1 MKKLTHAFLPI
12 VSPLLLVLSCNKAA
26 DNNLFESLPA
36 SQTGIAFTNRL
47 LDKKELNIFNYRNF
61 YNGGGVAIGDVNN
74 DGWADIY
81 VTSNFEENHLF
92 LNKGKNAND
101 RWKFDD
107 VTTTSGVGGTKAW
120 STGATFAD
128 VNGDG
133 LMDIYV
139 CNAGNI
145 KGDSRGN
152 ELFINQG
159 IGPDGVPK
167 FIDKAEEYGLVDG
180 GFSTHAAFFDYDRD
194 GDLDM
199 YLLNNSF
206 TPVDKL
212 QYQNF
217 RQYRDPLGGHKLF
230 RNETISTAS
239 TAKKAE
245 SKTQQTKTLEI
256 PDKAKDENST
266 ASNETKRTTVFTDV
280 SEEAGI
286 YGSLIAFGLGIT
298 IGDVNEDNWLDI
310 YISNDFYERDYL
322 YINQRDGTF
331 KESLE
336 ESMNHISLSSMGADI
351 ADINNDGLL
360 DIFVTDMLPR
370 DDKRLKT
377 TSVFEGYELT
387 EFKVKQDYWHQY
399 MRNMLHLNRGNTP
412 PLPSPEGRVNTSS
425 STGVSKREVLTPSF
439 AEVGQL
445 SGVHATDW
453 SWGALIF
460 DMDNDGQKDLFVAN
474 GIVKNLTDQDYVAF
488 LSDQKN
494 IQAMIE
500 GRMQFDYRK
509 FVDMISTTPISNFAF
524 RNKGQLQ
531 FEEKAA
537 AWGLGEPNFS
547 NGAAYGDLDNDG
559 DLDLVVSNNNAPLG
573 VFRNQSVEKL
583 KTHFLRVKL
592 KGTGKNPHA
601 IGAKVYIHQKGQ
613 TQYLQQ
619 MPNRGFQSSSD
630 LNLVFGLGTNPAID
644 SLTVIWPDDKTQSF
658 KNVKADNELTLDYA
672 TAKSLWKLP
681 IAQNTKTP
689 FNNVT
694 GASGLDFQH
703 EENAFVDYN
712 RDGLLK
718 QMYSTQGP
726 ALAVGDINGD
736 GLDDAYIGGGSG
748 KKHALFA
755 QQPNGSFVETS
766 KATFASPSIA
776 DETAATF
783 FDADGDKDLDLY
795 VVSGGNEFMTGDAI
809 LADMLYINDGKGNFT
824 LSKGLPNAFENGSCA
839 AVGDY
844 DHDGDLDLFIGSRMI
859 SGKYGLNP
867 RSYLLQND
875 GKGNFK
881 DATRETMSNNQLGM
895 VTDAR
900 FVDLNKD
907 GFPELVAV
915 GDWMPIMILQ
925 NRKGK
930 FPQSQNTA
938 IQHSN
943 GWWNTLEPADVDG
956 DGDMD
961 FIVGNLGRNSKLQCS
976 EKEPAELYINDFD
989 RNGSVEQI
997 ITCYN
1002 SDGKTYPMVLKPDL
1016 QKVLPVIKK
1025 RFVRHEDYGGKTI
1038 DAIFSREQMDGVQ
1051 KKVAYEANTSLLIN
1065 DGKGGFT
1072 LQSLPLAAQFAP
1084 IFGIVATDYDKDGK
1098 VDILLTGNFFDVLPE
1113 MGRYDANDGLVLRG
1127 MGKDKTGQLQFETL
1141 KSAQSGF
1148 LVKGQVRKMQKARG
1162 ATGKE
1167 YIILAKNKDKV
1178 QVVGLNR

>member
-1 MKKLTHAFLPI
+1 MA
-12 VSPLLLVLSCNKAA
+12 LLLLSVLSCNKPA
-26 DNNLFESLPA
+26 DENLFESLPA
-36 SQTGIAFTNRL
+36 SQTGISFTNRL
-47 LDKKELNIFNYRNF
+47 LDRKELNIFNYRNF

-81 VTSNFEENHLF
+81 VTSNFEENHLY
-92 LNKGKNAND
+92 LNKGKNAGD
-101 RWKFDD
+101 QWKFDD
-107 VTTTSGVGGTKAW
+107 VTKTSGVGGTKAW

-167 FIDKAEEYGLVDG
+167 FVDKAVEYGLLDG

-217 RQYRDPLGGHKLF
+217 RKFRDPLGGHKLF
-230 RNETISTAS
+230 RNETISA
-239 TAKKAE
+239 
-245 SKTQQTKTLEI
+245 TLRNK
-256 PDKAKDENST
+256 PAAGDSL
-266 ASNETKRTTVFTDV
+266 TVKPIFTDV
-280 SEEAGI
+280 SDEAGI

-298 IGDVNEDNWLDI
+298 IGDVNEDNWPDI

-322 YINQRDGTF
+322 YINQRNGTF

-377 TSVFEGYELT
+377 TSVFEGFELT
-387 EFKVKQDYWHQY
+387 EFKIKQDYWHQY
-399 MRNMLHLNRGNTP
+399 MRNMLHLNQGNQSAVH
-412 PLPSPEGRVNTSS
+412 SPQSAVQTSS
-425 STGVSKREVLTPSF
+425 FK
-439 AEVGQL
+439 EVGQMA
-445 SGVHATDW
+445 GVHATDW

-531 FEEKAA
+531 FEDKAM
-537 AWGLGEPNFS
+537 AWGLGEPSFS

-613 TQYLQQ
+613 IQYLQQ

-630 LNLVFGLGTNPAID
+630 LNLVFGLGANPLID

-658 KNVKADNELTLDYA
+658 KNIKGDIELTLNYTDA
-672 TAKSLWKLP
+672 KDTWKLPAPPTAKSP
-681 IAQNTKTP
+681 FHDFTTP
-689 FNNVT
+689 
-694 GASGLDFQH
+694 SGLDFKH
-703 EENAFVDYN
+703 EENDFVDYN

-748 KKHALFA
+748 KRRALFL
-755 QQPNGSFVETS
+755 QQSNGTFVETS
-766 KATFASPSIA
+766 KATFASPAGA

-795 VVSGGNEFMTGDAI
+795 VVTGGNEFITGEKI
-809 LADMLYINDGKGNFT
+809 LADMLYLNDGKGNFS
-824 LSKGLPNAFENGSCA
+824 LSNDLPGVFENGSCVA
-839 AVGDY
+839 AADY
-844 DHDGDLDLFIGSRMI
+844 DRDGDVDLFVGSRMI
-859 SGKYGLNP
+859 SGQYGLSP
-867 RSYLLQND
+867 RSYLLQNN
-875 GKGNFK
+875 GKGKFIDVTK
-881 DATRETMSNNQLGM
+881 DALSNNQLGM

-900 FVDLNKD
+900 FEDLNKD
-907 GFPELVAV
+907 GYPELIAV

-925 NRKGK
+925 NRNGK
-930 FPQSQNTA
+930 FPQSQNTV
-938 IQHSN
+938 IKNSN
-943 GWWNTLEPADVDG
+943 GWWNALEAADVDG

-976 EKEPAELYINDFD
+976 VKEPAELYINDFD

-1002 SDGKTYPMVLKPDL
+1002 PDGKTYPMVLKPDL

-1025 RFVRHEDYGGKTI
+1025 RFVRHEDYGGKPI
-1038 DAIFSREQMDGVQ
+1038 DAIFSREQMEGVQ
-1051 KKVAYEANTSLLIN
+1051 KKVVYQANSSLLIN
-1065 DGKGGFT
+1065 NGKGEFS
-1072 LQSLPLAAQFAP
+1072 LKSLPMEAQFSP

-1098 VDILLTGNFFDVLPE
+1098 TDLVLTGNFFDVLPE
-1113 MGRYDANDGLVLRG
+1113 MGRYDSNDGLVLRG
-1127 MGKDKTGQLQFETL
+1127 MGKDKTGHPQFITV
-1141 KSAQSGF
+1141 KPAQSGF
-1148 LVKGQVRKMQKARG
+1148 LVKGQVRKMRKARG
-1162 ATGKE
+1162 ANGKE
-1167 YIILAKNKDKV
+1167 LILLAKNKDKV
-1178 QVVGLNR
+1178 QVVELTK

>member
-1 MKKLTHAFLPI
+1 MKSLKFNCSILLSCLLFL
-12 VSPLLLVLSCNKAA
+12 SSCNKAA
-26 DNNLFESLPA
+26 DENLFESL
-36 SQTGIAFTNRL
+36 SSSRTGIGFVNRI

-81 VTSNFEENHLF
+81 VTSNFEENHLY
-92 LNKGKNAND
+92 LNKGKNATD
-101 RWKFDD
+101 LWKFDD
-107 VTTTSGVGGTKAW
+107 VTIRAGVEGAKAW

-167 FIDKAEEYGLVDG
+167 FIDKATEYGLLDG

-217 RQYRDPLGGHKLF
+217 RKYRDALGGHKLF
-230 RNETISTAS
+230 RNETVSSQSTVNSRKEIAVS
-239 TAKKAE
+239 NQNTNKNQ
-245 SKTQQTKTLEI
+245 TQKPI
-256 PDKAKDENST
+256 
-266 ASNETKRTTVFTDV
+266 FTDV

-298 IGDVNEDNWLDI
+298 IGDVNDDNWLDI

-322 YINQRDGTF
+322 YINQRNGTF

-351 ADINNDGLL
+351 ADINNDGQL

-387 EFKVKQDYWHQY
+387 EFKLKQDYWHQY
-399 MRNMLHLNRGNTP
+399 MRNMLHLNQGVTP
-412 PLPSPEGRVNTSS
+412 PLPSPEGREKATSP
-425 STGVSKREVLTPSF
+425 STGGGKGEVSTPSF
-439 AEVGQL
+439 TEVGQMA
-445 SGVHATDW
+445 GVHATDW

-460 DMDNDGQKDLFVAN
+460 DMDNDGQKDLFIAN
-474 GIVKNLTDQDYVAF
+474 GIVRNLTDQDYVAF
-488 LSDQKN
+488 LSDQSN

-509 FVDMISTTPISNFAF
+509 FVDMISTTPIPNFAF
-524 RNKGQLQ
+524 RNKGSLQ
-531 FEEKAA
+531 FEDKATN
-537 AWGLGEPNFS
+537 WGLGEPSFS

-559 DLDLVVSNNNAPLG
+559 DLDLVVNNNNAALG

-592 KGTGKNPHA
+592 KGMGANPHA
-601 IGAKVYIHQKGQ
+601 IGAKVYVYQKGQ

-630 LNLVFGLGTNPAID
+630 LNLVFGLGKNPQID
-644 SLTVIWPDDKTQSF
+644 SLTVIWPDDKKQAL
-658 KNVKADNELTLDYA
+658 KNIKADTELTLDYKSA
-672 TAKSLWKLP
+672 KEIWKIPVPKAVVAPLKDITAK
-681 IAQNTKTP
+681 
-689 FNNVT
+689 
-694 GASGLDFQH
+694 SGLDFLH
-703 EENAFVDYN
+703 EENNFVDYN

-736 GLDDAYIGGGSG
+736 GLDDAYIGGGAG
-748 KKHALFA
+748 KPRAIFVQNVNGVFSKSTQAAFSS
-755 QQPNGSFVETS
+755 PNN
-766 KATFASPSIA
+766 A

-795 VVSGGNEFMTGDAI
+795 IVTGGNEFLTGEAV
-809 LADMLYINDGKGNFT
+809 LADILYLNDGKGNF
-824 LSKGLPNAFENGSCA
+824 SASDKLPKNFENGSCVVA
-839 AVGDY
+839 ADY
-844 DHDGDLDLFIGSRMI
+844 DRDGDQDLFVGTRMI
-859 SGKYGLNP
+859 SGKYGYNP
-867 RSYLLQND
+867 QSHLLQND

-881 DATRETMSNNQLGM
+881 DVTQQIMMNNQLGM

-900 FVDLNKD
+900 WIDLNKD
-907 GFPELVAV
+907 GYPELIAV
-915 GDWMPIMILQ
+915 GDWMPIMILENQ
-925 NRKGK
+925 KGK
-930 FPQSQNTA
+930 FPQSLNRSIPQ
-938 IQHSN
+938 SS
-943 GWWNTLEPADVDG
+943 GWWNTIEPADIDG
-956 DGDMD
+956 DGDID
-961 FIVGNLGRNSKLQCS
+961 FVVGNLGRNTKLQCT
-976 EKEPAELYINDFD
+976 EKEPAQLYVNDFD

-997 ITCYN
+997 IVCYN
-1002 SDGKTYPMVLKPDL
+1002 PDGKAYPMVLKPDL
-1016 QKVLPVIKK
+1016 QKVLPIIKK
-1025 RFVRHEDYGGKTI
+1025 RFVKHVDYAGQPIEAVFTN
-1038 DAIFSREQMDGVQ
+1038 EQMSGVQ
-1051 KKVAYEANTSLLIN
+1051 KRTASQPNTSLLIN
-1065 DGKGGFT
+1065 KGKGEFE
-1072 LQSLPLAAQFAP
+1072 LQALPLEAQFSP
-1084 IFGIVATDYDKDGK
+1084 IHGIVTTDYDQDGK
-1098 VDILLTGNFFDVLPE
+1098 LDILLTGNFFDVLPE
-1113 MGRYDANDGLVLRG
+1113 IGRYDANDGLLLRG
-1127 MGKDKTGQLQFETL
+1127 MGKNAQGHPQFAAI
-1141 KSAQSGF
+1141 KPPQSGF
-1148 LVKGQVRKMQKARG
+1148 LVGGQVRRMRKAR
-1162 ATGKE
+1162 TTHGKE
-1167 YIILAKNKDKV
+1167 LIILAKNKDKA
-1178 QVVGLNR
+1178 QVFGLN

>member
-1 MKKLTHAFLPI
+1 MLT
-12 VSPLLLVLSCNKAA
+12 SCDRAA
-26 DNNLFESLPA
+26 DENLFEALSS
-36 SQTGIAFTNRL
+36 SQTGISFVNRI

-61 YNGGGVAIGDVNN
+61 YNGGGVAIGDINN

-81 VTSNFEENHLF
+81 VTSNFEENHLY
-92 LNKGKNAND
+92 LNKGKNATD
-101 RWKFDD
+101 LWKFDD
-107 VTTTSGVGGTKAW
+107 VTLRAGVGGTKAW

-145 KGDSRGN
+145 KGDKRGN

-159 IGPDGVPK
+159 VGPDGVPK
-167 FIDKAEEYGLVDG
+167 FIDKATEYGLLDG

-217 RQYRDPLGGHKLF
+217 RKFRDALGGHKLF
-230 RNETISTAS
+230 RNETISPQSAAHS
-239 TAKKAE
+239 SQPAVGERSAQNPQSNSKKN
-245 SKTQQTKTLEI
+245 I
-256 PDKAKDENST
+256 
-266 ASNETKRTTVFTDV
+266 FTDV

-351 ADINNDGLL
+351 ADINNDGQL

-387 EFKVKQDYWHQY
+387 EFKLKQDYWHQY
-399 MRNMLHLNRGNTP
+399 MRNMLHLNQGN
-412 PLPSPEGRVNTSS
+412 SPQPTVNSPQS
-425 STGVSKREVLTPSF
+425 AVHSQQSTVQVPSF
-439 AEVGQL
+439 TEVGQMA
-445 SGVHATDW
+445 GVHATDW

-460 DMDNDGQKDLFVAN
+460 DMDNDGQKDLFIAN
-474 GIVKNLTDQDYVAF
+474 GIVRNLTDQDYVAF
-488 LSDQKN
+488 LSDQSN

-509 FVDMISTTPISNFAF
+509 FVDMISTTPIPNFAF
-524 RNKGQLQ
+524 RNKGSLQ
-531 FEEKAA
+531 FEDKATN
-537 AWGLGEPNFS
+537 WGLGEPSFS

-559 DLDLVVSNNNAPLG
+559 DLDLVVNNNNAALG

-592 KGTGKNPHA
+592 KGTGANPHA
-601 IGAKVYIHQKGQ
+601 IGAKVYVYQKGQ

-630 LNLVFGLGTNPAID
+630 LNLVFGLGKNSQID
-644 SLTVIWPDDKTQSF
+644 SLMVVWPDDKKQSL
-658 KNVKADNELTLDYA
+658 KNIKADTELTLDYGAAKQIWKIPTPKA
-672 TAKSLWKLP
+672 TA
-681 IAQNTKTP
+681 IP
-689 FNNVT
+689 FKDMT
-694 GASGLDFQH
+694 AASGLDFLH
-703 EENAFVDYN
+703 EENNFVDYN

-736 GLDDAYIGGGSG
+736 GLDDAYIGGGAG
-748 KKHALFA
+748 KPRALFIQNINGVFSKSTQSA
-755 QQPNGSFVETS
+755 FINPNS
-766 KATFASPSIA
+766 A

-795 VVSGGNEFMTGDAI
+795 VVTGGNEFMQGETA
-809 LADMLYINDGKGNFT
+809 LADALYLNDGKGNF
-824 LSKGLPNAFENGSCA
+824 SPSNGLPNIFENGSCVA
-839 AVGDY
+839 AADY
-844 DHDGDLDLFIGSRMI
+844 DHDGDQDLFVGTRMI
-859 SGKYGLNP
+859 SGKYGYNP
-867 RSYLLQND
+867 QSYLLQND
-875 GKGNFK
+875 GSGHFSDVTKK
-881 DATRETMSNNQLGM
+881 VMMNNQLGM
-895 VTDAR
+895 VTDAHWI
-900 FVDLNKD
+900 DINKD
-907 GFPELVAV
+907 GFPELIAV
-915 GDWMPIMILQ
+915 GDWMPIMILENQ
-925 NRKGK
+925 KGK
-930 FPQSQNTA
+930 FPQSLNRSIPQ
-938 IQHSN
+938 SS
-943 GWWNTLEPADVDG
+943 GWWNTIEPADIDG
-956 DGDMD
+956 DGDID
-961 FIVGNLGRNSKLQCS
+961 FVVGNLGRNTKLQCT
-976 EKEPAELYINDFD
+976 EKEPAQLYVNDFD

-997 ITCYN
+997 IVCYN
-1002 SDGKTYPMVLKPDL
+1002 PDGKAYPMVLKPDL
-1016 QKVLPVIKK
+1016 QKVLPIIKK
-1025 RFVRHEDYGGKTI
+1025 RFVKHADYAGQSIEAVFTN
-1038 DAIFSREQMDGVQ
+1038 EQMLGVQ
-1051 KKVAYEANTSLLIN
+1051 KRIASQPNTSLLIN
-1065 DGKGGFT
+1065 NGKWEFE
-1072 LQSLPLAAQFAP
+1072 LQALPLEAQFSP
-1084 IFGIVATDYDKDGK
+1084 IHGIVTTDYDHDGK
-1098 VDILLTGNFFDVLPE
+1098 LDILLTGNFFDVLPE
-1113 MGRYDANDGLVLRG
+1113 IGRYDANDGLVLKG
-1127 MGKDKTGQLQFETL
+1127 TGKNAQGQPQFVAI
-1141 KSAQSGF
+1141 KPSQSGF
-1148 LVKGQVRKMQKARG
+1148 LARGQVRRMRKART
-1162 ATGKE
+1162 ANGKE
-1167 YIILAKNKDKV
+1167 LIILAKNKDKA
-1178 QVVGLNR
+1178 QVFGLN

>member
-1 MKKLTHAFLPI
+1 MMKNLKYTYTIL
-12 VSPLLLVLSCNKAA
+12 LSCFLFLSSCDKAA
-26 DNNLFESLPA
+26 DENLFEPLS
-36 SQTGIAFTNRL
+36 SSRTGIGFANRI

-81 VTSNFEENHLF
+81 VTSNFEENHLY
-92 LNKGKNAND
+92 LNKGKNATD
-101 RWKFDD
+101 LWKFDD
-107 VTTTSGVGGTKAW
+107 VTIRAGVGGTKAW

-159 IGPDGVPK
+159 IGSDGVPK
-167 FIDKAEEYGLVDG
+167 FADKATEYGLLDG

-217 RQYRDPLGGHKLF
+217 RKFRDALGGHKLF
-230 RNETISTAS
+230 RNDGPPTPSGGG
-239 TAKKAE
+239 
-245 SKTQQTKTLEI
+245 
-256 PDKAKDENST
+256 
-266 ASNETKRTTVFTDV
+266 FTDV

-298 IGDVNEDNWLDI
+298 IGDVNDDNWLDI

-322 YINQRDGTF
+322 YINQRNGTF

-387 EFKVKQDYWHQY
+387 DFKLKQDYWHQY
-399 MRNMLHLNRGNTP
+399 MRNMLHLNQGN
-412 PLPSPEGRVNTSS
+412 SPQSAVSS
-425 STGVSKREVLTPSF
+425 PQSAVHSQQSTVQVPSF
-439 AEVGQL
+439 TEVGQMA
-445 SGVHATDW
+445 GVHATDW

-460 DMDNDGQKDLFVAN
+460 DMDNDGQKDLFIAN
-474 GIVKNLTDQDYVAF
+474 GIVRNLTDQDYVAF
-488 LSDQKN
+488 LSDQSN

-509 FVDMISTTPISNFAF
+509 FVDMISTTPIPNFAF
-524 RNKGQLQ
+524 KNKGGLQ
-531 FEEKAA
+531 FEDKAA
-537 AWGLGEPNFS
+537 NWGLGEPSFS

-559 DLDLVVSNNNAPLG
+559 DLDLVVNNNNAALG

-592 KGTGKNPHA
+592 KGMGANPHA
-601 IGAKVYIHQKGQ
+601 IGAKVYVYQKGQ

-630 LNLVFGLGTNPAID
+630 LNLVFGLGNNAQID
-644 SLTVIWPDDKTQSF
+644 SLTVIWPDDKKQSL
-658 KNVKADNELTLDYA
+658 KNIQSDTELTLDYKA
-672 TAKSLWKLP
+672 ANQIWKIPDPKAAISPLKD
-681 IAQNTKTP
+681 ITKT
-689 FNNVT
+689 
-694 GASGLDFQH
+694 SGIDFLH
-703 EENAFVDYN
+703 EENNFVDYN

-736 GLDDAYIGGGSG
+736 GLDDAYIGGGAG
-748 KKHALFA
+748 KPRALFVQEA
-755 QQPNGSFVETS
+755 NSTFKKSTQASF
-766 KATFASPSIA
+766 ANPSGA

-795 VVSGGNEFMTGDAI
+795 VVTGGNEFMKGEGV
-809 LADMLYINDGKGNFT
+809 LADVLYFNDGKGNFWV
-824 LSKGLPNAFENGSCA
+824 SNGLPNILENGSCVTA
-839 AVGDY
+839 ADY
-844 DHDGDLDLFIGSRMI
+844 DRDGDQDLFVGTRMI
-859 SGKYGLNP
+859 SGQYGYNP
-867 RSYLLQND
+867 QSYLLQND
-875 GKGNFK
+875 GKGNFSDVTK
-881 DATRETMSNNQLGM
+881 QVMMNNQLGM

-900 FVDLNKD
+900 WIDMNKD
-907 GFPELVAV
+907 GYPELIAV
-915 GDWMPIMILQ
+915 GDWMPIMILENQ
-925 NRKGK
+925 KGK
-930 FPQSQNTA
+930 FPQSLNRS
-938 IQHSN
+938 IPNSN
-943 GWWNTLEPADVDG
+943 GWWNVLEPTDIDG
-956 DGDMD
+956 DGDID
-961 FIVGNLGRNSKLQCS
+961 FVVGNLGRNTKLQCT
-976 EKEPAELYINDFD
+976 EKEPAQLYVNDFD

-997 ITCYN
+997 IVCYN
-1002 SDGKTYPMVLKPDL
+1002 PDGKAYPMVLKPDL
-1016 QKVLPVIKK
+1016 QKVLPIIKK
-1025 RFVRHEDYGGKTI
+1025 RFVKHADYAGQPIEAVFTN
-1038 DAIFSREQMDGVQ
+1038 EQMAGVQ
-1051 KKVAYEANTSLLIN
+1051 KRSASQPNTSLLIN
-1065 DGKGGFT
+1065 NGKGEFEM
-1072 LQSLPLAAQFAP
+1072 QALPLEAQLSP
-1084 IFGIVATDYDKDGK
+1084 IFGIVTTDYDRDGK
-1098 VDILLTGNFFDVLPE
+1098 MDILLTGNFFDVLPE
-1113 MGRYDANDGLVLRG
+1113 IGRYDANDGLVLKG
-1127 MGKDKTGQLQFETL
+1127 TGKDAQGHPKFVVV
-1141 KSAQSGF
+1141 KPAQSGF
-1148 LVKGQVRKMQKARG
+1148 KVQGQVRRMRKVKTAN
-1162 ATGKE
+1162 GKE
-1167 YIILAKNKDKV
+1167 LIILAKNKDKA
-1178 QVVGLNR
+1178 QVFGLNIAH

>member
-1 MKKLTHAFLPI
+1 MA
-12 VSPLLLVLSCNKAA
+12 LLLLSVLSCNKPA
-26 DNNLFESLPA
+26 DENLFESLPA

-47 LDKKELNIFNYRNF
+47 LDRKELNIFNYRNF

-81 VTSNFEENHLF
+81 VTSNFEENHLY
-92 LNKGKNAND
+92 LNKGKNAGYQ
-101 RWKFDD
+101 WKFDD
-107 VTTTSGVGGTKAW
+107 VTKTSGVGGTKAW

-167 FIDKAEEYGLVDG
+167 FVDKAVEYGLLDG

-217 RQYRDPLGGHKLF
+217 RKFRDPLGGHKLF
-230 RNETISTAS
+230 RNETISA
-239 TAKKAE
+239 
-245 SKTQQTKTLEI
+245 TLKNK
-256 PDKAKDENST
+256 PATGDSL
-266 ASNETKRTTVFTDV
+266 TVKPIFTDV
-280 SEEAGI
+280 SDEAGI

-298 IGDVNEDNWLDI
+298 IGDVNEDNWPDI

-322 YINQRDGTF
+322 YINQRNGTF

-377 TSVFEGYELT
+377 TSVFEGFELT
-387 EFKVKQDYWHQY
+387 EFKIKQDYWHQY
-399 MRNMLHLNRGNTP
+399 MRNMLHLNQGIGNQRPETGSKEF
-412 PLPSPEGRVNTSS
+412 PSVAAT
-425 STGVSKREVLTPSF
+425 TFT
-439 AEVGQL
+439 EVGQMA
-445 SGVHATDW
+445 GVHATDW

-531 FEEKAA
+531 FEDKAM
-537 AWGLGEPNFS
+537 AWGLGEPSFS

-592 KGTGKNPHA
+592 KGAGKNPHA
-601 IGAKVYIHQKGQ
+601 IGAKVYIHQKGKI
-613 TQYLQQ
+613 QYLQQ

-630 LNLVFGLGTNPAID
+630 LNLVFGLGANPLID

-658 KNVKADNELTLDYA
+658 KNIKGDIELTLNYTDA
-672 TAKSLWKLP
+672 KDTWKLPAPPTAKSP
-681 IAQNTKTP
+681 FHDFTTP
-689 FNNVT
+689 
-694 GASGLDFQH
+694 SGLDFKH
-703 EENAFVDYN
+703 EENDFVDYN

-748 KKHALFA
+748 RRRALFL
-755 QQPNGSFVETS
+755 QQSNGTFVETS
-766 KATFASPSIA
+766 KATFASPAGA

-795 VVSGGNEFMTGDAI
+795 VVTGGNEFITGEKI
-809 LADMLYINDGKGNFT
+809 LADMLYLNDGKGNFS
-824 LSKGLPNAFENGSCA
+824 LSNDLPGVFENGSCVA
-839 AVGDY
+839 AADY
-844 DHDGDLDLFIGSRMI
+844 DRDGDVDLFVGSRMV
-859 SGKYGLNP
+859 SGQYGINP
-867 RSYLLQND
+867 RSYLLQNN
-875 GKGNFK
+875 GKGKFIDVTK
-881 DATRETMSNNQLGM
+881 DALSNNQLGM

-900 FVDLNKD
+900 FEDLNKD
-907 GFPELVAV
+907 GYPELIAV

-925 NRKGK
+925 NRNGK
-930 FPQSQNTA
+930 FPQSQNTV
-938 IQHSN
+938 IKNSN
-943 GWWNTLEPADVDG
+943 GWWNALEAADVDG
-956 DGDMD
+956 DGDID

-1002 SDGKTYPMVLKPDL
+1002 PDGKTYPMVLKPDL

-1025 RFVRHEDYGGKTI
+1025 RFVRHEDYGGKPI
-1038 DAIFSREQMDGVQ
+1038 DAIFSREQMEGVQ
-1051 KKVAYEANTSLLIN
+1051 KKVVYQANSSLLIN
-1065 DGKGGFT
+1065 NGKGEFT
-1072 LQSLPLAAQFAP
+1072 LQSLPMEAQFSP

-1098 VDILLTGNFFDVLPE
+1098 TDLVLTGNFFDVLPE
-1113 MGRYDANDGLVLRG
+1113 MGRYDSNDGLVLRG
-1127 MGKDKTGQLQFETL
+1127 TGKDKTGHPQFITV
-1141 KSAQSGF
+1141 KPAQSGL
-1148 LVKGQVRKMQKARG
+1148 LVKGQVRKMRKARG
-1162 ATGKE
+1162 ANGKE
-1167 YIILAKNKDKV
+1167 LILLAKNKDKV
-1178 QVVGLNR
+1178 QVVELTK

>member
-1 MKKLTHAFLPI
+1 MMNKPTYLLLSVMAFL
-12 VSPLLLVLSCNKAA
+12 LLSVMSCHKSA
-26 DNNLFESLPA
+26 DENLFESLPG

-47 LDKKELNIFNYRNF
+47 LDRKELNIFNYRNF

-81 VTSNFEENHLF
+81 VTSNFEENHLY
-92 LNKGKNAND
+92 LNKGKNASD
-101 RWKFDD
+101 QWKFED
-107 VTTTSGVGGTKAW
+107 VTKTAGAGGTKAW

-167 FIDKAEEYGLVDG
+167 FVDKAVEYGLLDG

-217 RQYRDPLGGHKLF
+217 RKFRDPLGGHKLF
-230 RNETISTAS
+230 RNETISASPKKLNPKTAANDS
-239 TAKKAE
+239 LP
-245 SKTQQTKTLEI
+245 TKPI
-256 PDKAKDENST
+256 
-266 ASNETKRTTVFTDV
+266 FTDV
-280 SEEAGI
+280 SDEAGI

-298 IGDVNEDNWLDI
+298 IGDVNEDNWPDI

-322 YINQRDGTF
+322 YINQRNGTF

-377 TSVFEGYELT
+377 TSVFEGFELT
-387 EFKVKQDYWHQY
+387 EFKIKQDYWHQY
-399 MRNMLHLNRGNTP
+399 MRNMLHLNQGNRSAVH
-412 PLPSPEGRVNTSS
+412 SPQSAVQTSS
-425 STGVSKREVLTPSF
+425 FK
-439 AEVGQL
+439 EVGQMA
-445 SGVHATDW
+445 GVHATDW

-509 FVDMISTTPISNFAF
+509 FVDMISTTPIPNFAF

-531 FEEKAA
+531 FEDKAM
-537 AWGLGEPNFS
+537 AWGLGEPGFS

-559 DLDLVVSNNNAPLG
+559 DLDLVVNNNNAPLS
-573 VFRNQSVEKL
+573 VFRNHSVEKL

-613 TQYLQQ
+613 IQYLQQ

-630 LNLVFGLGTNPAID
+630 LNLVFGLGNNPLID

-658 KNVKADNELTLDYA
+658 KNIKGDIELTLNYSD
-672 TAKSLWKLP
+672 AKDLWKLP
-681 IAQNTKTP
+681 PPRPVNAP
-689 FNNVT
+689 FEDVT
-694 GASGLDFQH
+694 NASGLHFTH
-703 EENAFVDYN
+703 EENDFVDYN

-726 ALAVGDINGD
+726 ALAVGDVNGD

-748 KKHALFA
+748 KRRALFA
-755 QQPNGSFVETS
+755 QQPGGKFIEIS
-766 KATFASPSIA
+766 KTAFATPAGA

-795 VVSGGNEFMTGDAI
+795 VVTGGNEFMTGDAI
-809 LADMLYINDGKGNFT
+809 LADRLYLNDGKGNFS
-824 LSKGLPNAFENGSCA
+824 LSTDLPNIFENGSCVA
-839 AVGDY
+839 AADY
-844 DHDGDLDLFIGSRMI
+844 DRDGDLDLFVGSRMI
-859 SGKYGLNP
+859 SGQYGLSP
-867 RSYLLQND
+867 RSYLLQNN
-875 GKGNFK
+875 GKGTFMDVTK
-881 DATRETMSNNQLGM
+881 DALSNNQLGM

-900 FVDLNKD
+900 FEDLNKD
-907 GFPELVAV
+907 GYPELIAV

-925 NRKGK
+925 NRNGK
-930 FPQSQNTA
+930 FPQSQNTV
-938 IQHSN
+938 IKNSN
-943 GWWNTLEPADVDG
+943 GWWNALEPADVDG

-989 RNGSVEQI
+989 RNGSIEQI

-1002 SDGKTYPMVLKPDL
+1002 PDGKTYPMVLKPDL

-1025 RFVRHEDYGGKTI
+1025 RFVRHEEYGGKTI
-1038 DAIFSREQMDGVQ
+1038 DVIFSREQMEGVQ
-1051 KKVAYEANTSLLIN
+1051 KKVVYQANSSLLIN
-1065 DGKGGFT
+1065 NGKGEFT
-1072 LQSLPLAAQFAP
+1072 LQALPLAAQFSP

-1098 VDILLTGNFFDVLPE
+1098 TDLVLTGNFFDVLPE

-1127 MGKDKTGQLQFETL
+1127 TGKDKTGQPQFEPV
-1141 KSAQSGF
+1141 KPAQSGF
-1148 LVKGQVRKMQKARG
+1148 LVTGQVRKMRKARG
-1162 ATGKE
+1162 TNGKE
-1167 YIILAKNKDKV
+1167 FILLAKNKDKV
-1178 QVVGLNR
+1178 QVVELTK